1 MIVTSLRAS
10 DNTYHTALLE
20 QPQSTSHSLLERS
33 LWIEKFDLII
43 QRKLILTKLKE
54 NLLQAEIM
62 YFSFYQKILHLL
74 ELWSFIHHFQNLIF
88 REDITG
94 QVGNCCISRWTFDS
108 NDNNSSEDFF
118 CWDPSYHLFET
129 YEYEYCH

>member
-20 QPQSTSHSLLERS
+20 QPQSSSHSLLERS

-74 ELWSFIHHFQNLIF
+74 EL
-88 REDITG
+88 
-94 QVGNCCISRWTFDS
+94 
-108 NDNNSSEDFF
+108 
-118 CWDPSYHLFET
+118 
-129 YEYEYCH
+129 